1 MSDGAGASQG
11 LAAGGALGQAF
22 QQISNQNTQAQM
34 SQIPT
39 QNLQQAAP
47 TDMSGLTKSVGLP
60 QSTILDKYGVTPDKV
75 NAWGGVLDSQPN
87 AISQAMQN
95 IQKEN
100 PGLAGSSSASD
111 KPWYNSI
118 LHGGGDGRMTDT
130 EIDRTSRLSDLI
142 SKTSDPTLK
151 NQYQQQLNE
160 IQAGAQDRGGIVG
173 SIGRMMTGKG
183 QGGME
188 NMGTAGLAVA
198 MPIIK
203 ALIAKKTADGLTDK
217 VLANQNKVRAN
228 QQQWRNS
235 QFL

>member
-1 MSDGAGASQG
+1 MSDGAGVSGTALQS
-11 LAAGGALGQAF
+11 AGQQQAL
-22 QQISNQNTQAQM
+22 QNTSAMMPQVAA
-34 SQIPT
+34 
-39 QNLQQAAP
+39 QNLPASSINTSALS
-47 TDMSGLTKSVGLP
+47 SGLGLQQP
-60 QSTILDKYGVTPDKV
+60 QS
-75 NAWGGVLDSQPN
+75 N
-87 AISQAMQN
+87 AISPETMKLFSGGEQTAQPA
-95 IQKEN
+95 QQS
-100 PGLAGSSSASD
+100 GLSGVPSSYADKGD
-111 KPWYNSI
+111 KPWYNGI

-142 SKTSDPTLK
+142 GKTSDPTLK

-228 QQQWRNS
+228 QQQWANS

>member
-11 LAAGGALGQAF
+11 LAAGGALGQAS
-22 QQISNQNTQAQM
+22 QQAANQNTQAMM

-100 PGLAGSSSASD
+100 PGLAGSSSTSD
-111 KPWYNSI
+111 KPWYNSV
-118 LHGGGDGRMTDT
+118 LHSEARPFNNDELDRYGRYSEMYNKLPADSPL
-130 EIDRTSRLSDLI
+130 RA
-142 SKTSDPTLK
+142 
-151 NQYQQQLNE
+151 QYQQKMDE
-160 IQAGAQDRGGIVG
+160 IQKGASDGGGIVG
-173 SIGRMMTGKG
+173 SMARIMSGKG
-183 QGGME
+183 QSGME
-188 NMGTAGLAVA
+188 QMGTAGLTAA

-203 ALIAKKTADGLTDK
+203 ALLAKNEMSKMTGN
-217 VLANQNKVRAN
+217 VLANQNQVRAN

>member
-11 LAAGGALGQAF
+11 LAAGGALGQAS
-22 QQISNQNTQAQM
+22 QQAANQNTQAMM

-47 TDMSGLTKSVGLP
+47 TDMSGLTKPVGLP

-75 NAWGGVLDSQPN
+75 NAWGGFSDSQPN

-100 PGLAGSSSASD
+100 PGLAGSADQGD
-111 KPWYNSI
+111 KPWYNGI
-118 LHGGGDGRMTDT
+118 LHGGGDGRMTDA

-142 SKTSDPTLK
+142 GKTSDPTLK

-160 IQAGAQDRGGIVG
+160 IQAGVQDRGGIVG
-173 SIGRMMTGKG
+173 SMARIMSGKG
-183 QGGME
+183 QSGME
-188 NMGTAGLAVA
+188 QMGTAGLTAA

-203 ALIAKKTADGLTDK
+203 ALLAKNEMSKMTGRI
-217 VLANQNKVRAN
+217 LANQNQVRAN
-228 QQQWRNS
+228 QQQWANS